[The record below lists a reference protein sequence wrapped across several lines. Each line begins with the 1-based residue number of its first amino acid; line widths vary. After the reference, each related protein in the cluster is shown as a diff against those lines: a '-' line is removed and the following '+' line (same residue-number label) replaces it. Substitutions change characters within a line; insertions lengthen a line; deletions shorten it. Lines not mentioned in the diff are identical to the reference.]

1 MDFSLFFQKDMFP
14 QFVFDKLDSVAI
26 DYKDK
31 HELISNSKSVPN
43 HLEAGVVL
51 LINYKSDPNGSEYVF
66 QLIKRSNAVTQA
78 GDISCP
84 GGILH
89 PGLDRIMSCLLKTG
103 IIPTVH
109 GHNLN
114 SSQFG
119 DKEAASLIRLFL
131 TTALRE
137 AWEEIGLNPFNVI
150 FLGALPC
157 YSLSLFARTIFPV
170 VCLTA
175 KPFQYK
181 LSSEVDK
188 ILEIPINF
196 FFQQSNYALL
206 EIKTSLVN
214 DTEHLQYQSPCLVI
228 PDGLGGE
235 NILWGATFNIIT
247 NFLRIISD
255 DRLPLASP
263 SRTINKVLTNN
274 YISKTT

>member
-1 MDFSLFFQKDMFP
+1 MDFSLFSQKDIFP
-14 QFVFDKLDSVAI
+14 QFVSDKLDSVAI
-26 DYKDK
+26 DYNDK
-31 HELISNSKSVPN
+31 HELIINNKSGPN

-51 LINYKSDPNGSEYVF
+51 LINYRSDQNGSEYVF

-84 GGILH
+84 GGIVH
-89 PGLDRIMSCLLKTG
+89 PGLDRIMSYLLKTG
-103 IIPTVH
+103 IIPPVH

-114 SSQFG
+114 SSQFR

-131 TTALRE
+131 TAALRE
-137 AWEEIGLNPFNVI
+137 AWEEVGLNPFNVI

-157 YSLSLFARTIFPV
+157 YSLSLLARTIFPV

-175 KPFQYK
+175 KPFPYK

-188 ILEIPINF
+188 ILEIPISF
-196 FFQQSNYALL
+196 FFQRSNYALL

-214 DTEHLQYQSPCLVI
+214 NTEHLQYQLPCLVI

-235 NILWGATFNIIT
+235 DILWGATFNIIT

>member
-1 MDFSLFFQKDMFP
+1 MDFSLFSQKDIFP
-14 QFVFDKLDSVAI
+14 QFVSDKLDSVAI
-26 DYKDK
+26 DYNDK
-31 HELISNSKSVPN
+31 HELIINNKSGPN

-51 LINYKSDPNGSEYVF
+51 LINYRSDQNGSEYVF

-84 GGILH
+84 GGIVH
-89 PGLDRIMSCLLKTG
+89 PGLDRIMSYLLKTG
-103 IIPTVH
+103 IIPPVH

-114 SSQFG
+114 SSQFR

-131 TTALRE
+131 TAALRE
-137 AWEEIGLNPFNVI
+137 AWEEVGLNPFNVI

-157 YSLSLFARTIFPV
+157 YSLSLLARTIFPV

-175 KPFQYK
+175 KPFPYK

-188 ILEIPINF
+188 ILEIPISF
-196 FFQQSNYALL
+196 FFQRSNYALL

-214 DTEHLQYQSPCLVI
+214 NTEHLQYQLPCLVI

-235 NILWGATFNIIT
+235 DILWGATFNIIT

-255 DRLPLASP
+255 DSLPSP
-263 SRTINKVLTNN
+263 SSSRTINKVLTNN
-274 YISKTT
+274 YISGKT